1 MPNVC
6 VCYTT
11 DAGYLFPSFVSAL
24 QARWNTQADQT
35 DILLIGVDIDP
46 ETKKV
51 FEHICENAGIIFQ
64 THEGADIHHAPAM
77 LARLFLSELL
87 PQNYDRF
94 LYVDGDTQMRGNLD
108 RLLHYPLPSGK
119 FSAVTDPMCF
129 TLGDQDPQSRD
140 FENHFSAI
148 GFNDQQARNYF
159 NSGVIYAEREGW
171 AKTGPEAWEKF
182 QSFQAKARFP
192 DQDVLNIVGL
202 PHRLSMSFTWNFPIF
217 LKNTDLEEKIRPS
230 IYHFMSSPKPWDGNF
245 IPWDRTAS
253 LPYEEITGLYPQLR
267 PYWKRMDW
275 KKRQRYHLQQRF
287 KRWQERREW
296 GGERERRILAYEA
309 NVDIKC

>member
-11 DAGYLFPSFVSAL
+11 DVGYLFPSFVSAL
-24 QARWNTQADQT
+24 QARWNSQVNHT
-35 DILLIGVDIDP
+35 DILLLGIDIDS
-46 ETKKV
+46 ETKKI
-51 FEHICENAGIIFQ
+51 FTKICDDAGIIFQ
-64 THEGADIHHAPAM
+64 THSRSEIGDAPTT
-77 LARLFLSELL
+77 LARLFLADFL
-87 PQNYDRF
+87 PQTYERF
-94 LYVDGDTQMRGNLD
+94 LYVDGDTQIRGNIERILN
-108 RLLHYPLPSGK
+108 YPLPAGK

-129 TLGDQDPQSRD
+129 TLGDNDGQSID
-140 FENHFSAI
+140 FKDHFLSL
-148 GFNDQQARNYF
+148 GLNEQQMHKYF
-159 NSGVIYAEREGW
+159 NAGVFYAERGGW
-171 AKTGPEAWEKF
+171 EKIGREAWEKF
-182 QSFQAKARFP
+182 LSLGRKVRFL
-192 DQDVLNIVGL
+192 DQDVMNIVGL
-202 PHRLSMSFTWNFPIF
+202 PHRLSMSFAWNFPIF

-296 GGERERRILAYEA
+296 GGERERRIMAYEA